1 MGEQGIE
8 EEREVEKKVELR
20 EKGSKR
26 LSKLLC
32 TLSFCPGRDNER
44 NCWYSSTCAHAHGQA
59 KFLVNWPTLLFV

>member
-8 EEREVEKKVELR
+8 EEREEEKKVGLR

-32 TLSFCPGRDNER
+32 ILSFCPGRDN
-44 NCWYSSTCAHAHGQA
+44 
-59 KFLVNWPTLLFV
+59 

>member
-8 EEREVEKKVELR
+8 EEREEEKKVGLR

-32 TLSFCPGRDNER
+32 TLRFCPGRDN
-44 NCWYSSTCAHAHGQA
+44 
-59 KFLVNWPTLLFV
+59 